1 MKKSKIFHTGQY
13 KKIEKRIR
21 DALNGQPDFLLLQTI
36 DKPRAVGDAIESIL
50 AENFASILGNLCKE
64 YSSQFARR
72 AMADFAFS
80 DKDDLYYIV
89 DVKTHRLDTKFN
101 MPNLSSVERLSRF
114 YEDDA
119 NYFVVLKVD
128 YRVDNLNLIVDKVL
142 FVPIEFLSWDCL
154 TLGALGWGQIQIAN
168 SNNVVVSP
176 SNKRKDWMIEMCDN
190 ILDFYPKEILKIEE
204 RIDHFRKVKEYWEG
218 KDE

>member
-1 MKKSKIFHTGQY
+1 MKKSKIFHTNQY
-13 KKIEKRIR
+13 KKIEKRIK
-21 DALNGQPDFLLLQTI
+21 DTLKGQSDFLSPQTV
-36 DKPRAVGDAIESIL
+36 DSTRAVGDAIENIL
-50 AENFASILGNLCKE
+50 AENFASILGSLCKE

-72 AMADFAFS
+72 AMADIAFS
-80 DKDDLYYIV
+80 DKDGFYHIV

-101 MPNLSSVERLSRF
+101 MPNLTSVERLSRF

-128 YRVDNLNLIVDKVL
+128 YRIDDLNLTVDKAL

-176 SNKRKDWMIEMCDN
+176 GNKRKDWMIEMCDN
-190 ILDFYPKEILKIEE
+190 VLDFYPKEILKIEG
-204 RIDHFRKVKEYWEG
+204 RMNHFRKVKEYWQG